1 MTMRHSDVRHSDV
14 KQNDVTQERQRM
26 SEQVRPIRDIA
37 AARKALGFFKVMA
50 ITAGC
55 ALFVLIVIIVINGGF
70 GKGGPSA
77 VWSPIHGAIYF
88 VFVLSIANL
97 GFKVGWSLPRMIL
110 TMLSGFVPVLPFVVE
125 RRVAREVEGVLATAD
140 AQVALPR
147 D

>member
-1 MTMRHSDVRHSDV
+1 
-14 KQNDVTQERQRM
+14 M
-26 SEQVRPIRDIA
+26 SEQVRPISDVA

-70 GKGGPSA
+70 GKGGAST
-77 VWSPIHGAIYF
+77 VWSPIHGAIFF

-97 GFKVGWSLPRMIL
+97 GFKVGWGLPRMIL
-110 TMLSGFVPVLPFVVE
+110 TMMSGFVPLLPFFVE
-125 RRVAREVEGVLATAD
+125 RNVAREVE
-140 AQVALPR
+140 AQIAAQDTPVPLPR

>member
-1 MTMRHSDVRHSDV
+1 
-14 KQNDVTQERQRM
+14 M
-26 SEQVRPIRDIA
+26 SEQVRPVRDAA

-55 ALFVLIVIIVINGGF
+55 ALFVLVVIIVVQGGF
-70 GKGGPSA
+70 GKGGISA

-97 GFKVGWSLPRMIL
+97 GFKAGWSLPRMIL

-125 RRVAREVEGVLATAD
+125 RRVTREVERQLTGSLT
-140 AQVALPR
+140 P
-147 D
+147 

>member
-1 MTMRHSDVRHSDV
+1 
-14 KQNDVTQERQRM
+14 M
-26 SEQVRPIRDIA
+26 SEQVRPIRDVA

-50 ITAGC
+50 IAAGC
-55 ALFVLIVIIVINGGF
+55 ALVVLVVIIVINGGI

-97 GFKVGWSLPRMIL
+97 GFTVGWSLPRMVLI
-110 TMLSGFVPVLPFVVE
+110 MMSGFVPLLPFFIE
-125 RRVAREVEGVLATAD
+125 RNVAREVEGQLATQG
-140 AQVALPR
+140 AQDGPVALPR

>member
-1 MTMRHSDVRHSDV
+1 MSD
-14 KQNDVTQERQRM
+14 
-26 SEQVRPIRDIA
+26 QVRPVRDVA
-37 AARKALGFFKVMA
+37 AARKALAFFKVMA

-55 ALFVLIVIIVINGGF
+55 ALVVLVVIIVINGGI

-88 VFVLSIANL
+88 VYVLSIASL

-110 TMLSGFVPVLPFVVE
+110 IMLSGFVPLLPFFIE
-125 RRVAREVEGVLATAD
+125 RNVAREVEAQLSAQGVQD
-140 AQVALPR
+140 APVALPS

>member
-1 MTMRHSDVRHSDV
+1 
-14 KQNDVTQERQRM
+14 M
-26 SEQVRPIRDIA
+26 SEQVRPIRDVP

-50 ITAGC
+50 VSAGC
-55 ALFVLIVIIVINGGF
+55 ALFVLVVIIVINGGV

-88 VFVLSIANL
+88 VFVISIANL

-110 TMLSGFVPVLPFVVE
+110 TMMSGFVPVLPFIVE
-125 RRVAREVEGVLATAD
+125 RRVAREIEGRLATQD
-140 AQVALPR
+140 APVALPG

>member
-1 MTMRHSDVRHSDV
+1 
-14 KQNDVTQERQRM
+14 M
-26 SEQVRPIRDIA
+26 SEQVRQVRPVRDVA

-55 ALFVLIVIIVINGGF
+55 ALFVLVVIIVINGGF
-70 GKGGPSA
+70 GRGGPSA

-110 TMLSGFVPVLPFVVE
+110 TMLSGFVPVLPFIVE
-125 RRVAREVEGVLATAD
+125 RKVSREVEAQLAD
-140 AQVALPR
+140 GGSPGSVAP
-147 D
+147 

>member
-1 MTMRHSDVRHSDV
+1 
-14 KQNDVTQERQRM
+14 M
-26 SEQVRPIRDIA
+26 SEQVRPVRDVA

-70 GKGGPSA
+70 GRGGLSA
-77 VWSPIHGAIYF
+77 VWSPIHGAIFF

-97 GFKVGWSLPRMIL
+97 GFKVGWTLPRMIL
-110 TMLSGFVPVLPFVVE
+110 TMMSGFVPLLPFFVE
-125 RRVAREVEGVLATAD
+125 RSVAREVE
-140 AQVALPR
+140 AQIAAQDTPVPLPR